1 MIGVTKLYLVILTDI
16 LLWPKGIAVHN
27 VWSFFFPRA
36 SPVYVNEQKI
46 KNTHVQQTTA
56 NLVREILNLL
66 LLNR

>member
-1 MIGVTKLYLVILTDI
+1 MIGVTKLYLIILTDI

-46 KNTHVQQTTA
+46 KKNSCSTNHC
-56 NLVREILNLL
+56 
-66 LLNR
+66 